1 MLNPFRKKPKGNP
14 TKTAI
19 IKHDGKSESTRQ
31 VRRDA
36 LDLSIRREFAPQ
48 LATFRGFNSPPG
60 RF

>member
-31 VRRDA
+31 VRWDA
-36 LDLSIRREFAPQ
+36 LDPSIRRELAPQ
-48 LATFRGFNSPPG
+48 QVAFGGFNSPPG

>member
-19 IKHDGKSESTRQ
+19 IKHDGKSKSTRQ
-31 VRRDA
+31 VRRDV
-36 LDLSIRREFAPQ
+36 LDLSITRQ
-48 LATFRGFNSPPG
+48 LALQPVTSRGLDSPPG

>member
-31 VRRDA
+31 VCSDVTDFPVARRWA
-36 LDLSIRREFAPQ
+36 LQ
-48 LATFRGFNSPPG
+48 QATFGGFNSPPG

>member
-19 IKHDGKSESTRQ
+19 IKHDGKSESTKQ
-31 VRRDA
+31 VRCDV
-36 LDLSIRREFAPQ
+36 LDLSITRQSAPQ
-48 LATFRGFNSPPG
+48 LATFRGFNSPPD

>member
-1 MLNPFRKKPKGNP
+1 MLNPFRKKPRGNP

-31 VRRDA
+31 VRCDV
-36 LDLSIRREFAPQ
+36 LDLSITRQ
-48 LATFRGFNSPPG
+48 SVTQQATFGGFDSPPG

>member
-19 IKHDGKSESTRQ
+19 IKHDGKSESTKQ
-31 VRRDA
+31 VRWDA
-36 LDLSIRREFAPQ
+36 LDHSIRRELAPQ
-48 LATFRGFNSPPG
+48 QATFGGFNSPPG

>member
-1 MLNPFRKKPKGNP
+1 MVNPFRKKPKGNP

-19 IKHDGKSESTRQ
+19 IKHDGKSQSTKQ
-31 VRRDA
+31 VRLDV
-36 LDLSIRREFAPQ
+36 LDLSITRQLIPL

>member
-19 IKHDGKSESTRQ
+19 IKHDGKSESTKQ
-31 VRRDA
+31 VRCDV
-36 LDLSIRREFAPQ
+36 LDPSITRRSAPQ
-48 LATFRGFNSPPG
+48 PATFGGFNSPPG